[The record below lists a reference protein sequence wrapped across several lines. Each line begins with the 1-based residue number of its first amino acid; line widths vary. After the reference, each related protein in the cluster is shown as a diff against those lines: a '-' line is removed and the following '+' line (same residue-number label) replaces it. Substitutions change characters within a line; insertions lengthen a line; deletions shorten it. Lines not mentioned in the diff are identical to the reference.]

1 MIGLGEGI
9 VKGTEFTQAVSGPLY
24 VAQDI
29 PAQMVNW
36 QPQVHDYSAEAAIPP
51 VSAPLPAMAILT
63 PQNIVQPLPS
73 ISDAVQ
79 PVPASCGWWSQLNG
93 WIRDNPALALL
104 GLFGVAVAIRR
115 AK

>member
-9 VKGTEFTQAVSGPLY
+9 VKGAEFTQAVSGPLY
-24 VAQDI
+24 VPQDI
-29 PAQMVNW
+29 PAPTVNW
-36 QPQVHDYSAEAAIPP
+36 QPQVHDYSAEAA
-51 VSAPLPAMAILT
+51 VSVPLPAMAILT

-79 PVPASCGWWSQLNG
+79 PVPVSCGWWSQLNG

-104 GLFGVAVAIRR
+104 GMFGVAVAIRR